1 MITGY
6 LNQCQLRDKF
16 GASGAPESHICSV
29 PQRGGRQLGESRGK
43 AVGDLLR
50 RGDPA
55 RANPGST
62 GSRRGRRATRGA
74 GVRSECKICHS
85 LEAGKNMVGP
95 SLHGLIGRK
104 AGSVPGY
111 AYSPAMKNANVTWND
126 DTLSKYL
133 VDPKAFIPGDKMVF
147 AGIKDPSKLGDLLAY
162 LNQATR

>member
-1 MITGY
+1 MRPSHTYAASHNAAADNSEKAVVKLSGIF
-6 LNQCQLRDKF
+6 C
-16 GASGAPESHICSV
+16 GAVILLALTLVARAQGVGDA
-29 PQRGGRQLGESRGK
+29 QRGVQVF
-43 AVGDLLR
+43 AQ
-50 RGDPA
+50 
-55 RANPGST
+55 
-62 GSRRGRRATRGA
+62 
-74 GVRSECKICHS
+74 CKICHS

>member
-1 MITGY
+1 VA
-6 LNQCQLRDKF
+6 LRDGGQVPRNSEK
-16 GASGAPESHICSV
+16 GVMKLSGILSGAVVLLPFALV
-29 PQRGGRQLGESRGK
+29 AQAQDVGDAQRGAQVF
-43 AVGDLLR
+43 AQCNV
-50 RGDPA
+50 
-55 RANPGST
+55 
-62 GSRRGRRATRGA
+62 
-74 GVRSECKICHS
+74 CHS

-133 VDPKAFIPGDKMVF
+133 ANPKAFVSGDKMVF
-147 AGIKDPSKLGDLLAY
+147 LGIKDPSKLGDLLAY